1 MAKKY
6 TKSIFYQKA
15 MSMATEYL
23 KDPEKL
29 KNLIKSTRSKLTDVD
44 ESKKVFNGFIEKI
57 RTLVRMVLAYRSG
70 EYREISWK
78 SMLMVVGGL
87 LYFVMPIDIIP
98 DFIPGVGL
106 LDDLSVI
113 MFLFKTIS
121 EEIAAFEEYES
132 SKSISID

>member
-1 MAKKY
+1 
-6 TKSIFYQKA
+6 
-15 MSMATEYL
+15 MATEYL

>member
-70 EYREISWK
+70 EYTEISWK

>member
-1 MAKKY
+1 
-6 TKSIFYQKA
+6 